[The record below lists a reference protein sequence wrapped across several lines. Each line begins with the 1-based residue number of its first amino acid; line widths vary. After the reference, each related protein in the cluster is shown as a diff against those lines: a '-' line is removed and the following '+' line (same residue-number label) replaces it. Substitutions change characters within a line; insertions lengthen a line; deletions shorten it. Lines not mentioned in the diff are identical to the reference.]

1 MPRIGRKSDGVR
13 ASAARKDQLQVRGR
27 RAKARSPRRC
37 PCVRR
42 AAAPERR
49 KRGAETVEGRK
60 MGAHGPEKREKRAL
74 ATLFRK
80 KNDDY

>member
-1 MPRIGRKSDGVR
+1 MPRIGRKSDG
-13 ASAARKDQLQVRGR
+13 
-27 RAKARSPRRC
+27 
-37 PCVRR
+37 VRR

-60 MGAHGPEKREKRAL
+60 MGANGPEKREKRAL